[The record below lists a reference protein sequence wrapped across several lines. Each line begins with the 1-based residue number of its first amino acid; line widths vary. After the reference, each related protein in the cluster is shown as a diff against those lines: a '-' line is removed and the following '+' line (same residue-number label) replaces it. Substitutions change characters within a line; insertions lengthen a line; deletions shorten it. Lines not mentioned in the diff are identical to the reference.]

1 MKYFETKEPYYS
13 LIVANNA
20 EEAKKIYREMY
31 GDQDDPEPEQF
42 KELSREEALYRC
54 AIGKPED
61 GNAISYKEVQESLN
75 EKVPTMILGD
85 GDIL

>member
-31 GDQDDPEPEQF
+31 GDQDEPEQF
-42 KELSREEALYRC
+42 KELSREEALYHLTI
-54 AIGKPED
+54 AKTE
-61 GNAISYKEVQESLN
+61 
-75 EKVPTMILGD
+75 D
-85 GDIL
+85 GDILAYEEVQKSLDEKVPSMLLVDGAIL

>member
-31 GDQDDPEPEQF
+31 GDQDDPEQF
-42 KELSREEALYRC
+42 NELSREEALHRI
-54 AIGKPED
+54 ASSKKED
-61 GNAISYKEVQESLN
+61 GDNLTCEEVKEDLDA
-75 EKVPTMILGD
+75 KAPTMLLVD

>member
-20 EEAKKIYREMY
+20 DEAKKIYRQMY
-31 GDQDDPEPEQF
+31 GDQDDPDKFQ
-42 KELSREEALYRC
+42 ELSREEALHRI
-54 AIGKPED
+54 ASAKTED
-61 GNAISYKEVQESLN
+61 GDNLTYKEVKEDL
-75 EKVPTMILGD
+75 EAKVPTMLLVY

>member
-20 EEAKKIYREMY
+20 DEAKKIYRQMY
-31 GDQDDPEPEQF
+31 GDQDDPDKFQ
-42 KELSREEALYRC
+42 ELSREEALHRI
-54 AIGKPED
+54 ASAKTED
-61 GNAISYKEVQESLN
+61 GDNLTYKEVKEDL
-75 EKVPTMILGD
+75 EAKVPKMLLVY

>member
-31 GDQDDPEPEQF
+31 GDQDDPEQF
-42 KELSREEALYRC
+42 KELSREEALYRI
-54 AIGKPED
+54 AYAKTED
-61 GNAISYKEVQESLN
+61 GDNLTYEEVKEDLDAKAS
-75 EKVPTMILGD
+75 TMLLVD

>member
-20 EEAKKIYREMY
+20 DEAKKIYRQMY
-31 GDQDDPEPEQF
+31 GDQDGPDKFQ
-42 KELSREEALYRC
+42 ELSREEALHRI
-54 AIGKPED
+54 ASAKTED
-61 GNAISYKEVQESLN
+61 GDNLTYKEVKEDL
-75 EKVPTMILGD
+75 EAKVPTMLLVY

>member
-31 GDQDDPEPEQF
+31 GDQDDPEQF
-42 KELSREEALYRC
+42 KELSREEALYRI
-54 AIGKPED
+54 ASAKTED
-61 GNAISYKEVQESLN
+61 GDNLTSEEVKEDL
-75 EKVPTMILGD
+75 KAKAPTMLLVD

>member
-31 GDQDDPEPEQF
+31 GDQDDPEQF
-42 KELSREEALYRC
+42 KELSREEALYHL
-54 AIGKPED
+54 AIAKTE
-61 GNAISYKEVQESLN
+61 
-75 EKVPTMILGD
+75 D
-85 GDIL
+85 GDILTYEEVQKSLDEKVPSMLLVDHVIL

>member
-1 MKYFETKEPYYS
+1 MKYYETKEPFYS

-31 GDQDDPEPEQF
+31 GDNDDPEKF
-42 KELSREEALYRC
+42 NELSREESLHRIAS
-54 AIGKPED
+54 AKTED
-61 GNAISYKEVQESLN
+61 GDNLTSEEVKEDL
-75 EKVPTMILGD
+75 KAKAPTMLLVD

>member
-31 GDQDDPEPEQF
+31 GEQDEPDKLQ
-42 KELSREEALYRC
+42 ELSREEALYHLTI
-54 AIGKPED
+54 AKTED
-61 GNAISYKEVQESLN
+61 GDILAYEEVQKSLN
-75 EKVPTMILGD
+75 EKVPSMLLVDHIIL
-85 GDIL
+85 